1 MGRSIVG
8 GDWSEV
14 VVVELIE
21 VHKQFGQIAVQIP
34 VDLL

>member
-1 MGRSIVG
+1 MGRSIIG

-21 VHKQFGQIAVQIP
+21 VHKQFSQITVQIP
-34 VDLL
+34 IDLL